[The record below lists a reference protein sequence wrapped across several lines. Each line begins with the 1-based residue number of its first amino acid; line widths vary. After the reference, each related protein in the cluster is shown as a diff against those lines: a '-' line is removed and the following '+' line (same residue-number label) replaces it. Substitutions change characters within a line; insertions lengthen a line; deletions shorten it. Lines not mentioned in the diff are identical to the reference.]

1 MDSNRR
7 IFLKGLS
14 GAVLLSLADVSQLLA
29 GQETGSGAR
38 APLNF
43 IIPRDYLPPSETADK
58 NYRQALTR
66 AALEVL
72 QANFSNQ
79 PMPVWGKT
87 LREVDLEKRIYHIIY
102 WILRAVRECQHIYP
116 LDPAWIAAQIMKE
129 SYFHEFAISRA
140 LAVGICQV
148 IQPTAQEHGILC
160 AGTRPEHRQPPY
172 RLPEAGGKADEY
184 YQLRRERGE
193 YRRGNRPAKEFTLEE
208 TLQIL
213 AAGDRA
219 DYRREAGEYLAYLNR
234 LKQFDE
240 QINQARDEFRAYLL
254 ANVEGRDI
262 FADPDLNFIL
272 NFDERFSYK
281 KPVYTMVRMLAGG
294 LKSRNGNILA
304 ATAGYNAGLYRTAD
318 EGMYKPYGKIPSL
331 DETAT
336 YVSHVLINHY
346 EITLKLESIASQP

>member
-7 IFLKGLS
+7 IFLQGLS
-14 GAVLLSLADVSQLLA
+14 GAFLLSLADVSQLLA
-29 GQETGSGAR
+29 GQETASGAR
-38 APLNF
+38 ASLNF
-43 IIPRDYLPPSETADK
+43 IIPKDYLPPSETADK

-87 LREVDLEKRIYHIIY
+87 FREVDLEKRIYHIIY
-102 WILRAVRECQHIYP
+102 WILRATREYRHIYP
-116 LDPAWIAAQIMKE
+116 VDPAWIVAQIMKE
-129 SYFHEFAISRA
+129 SYFYEFAVSRS

-160 AGTRPEHRQPPY
+160 AGTRPEHHQPPY
-172 RLPEAGGKADEY
+172 RLPELAGKANEY
-184 YQLRRERGE
+184 YQLRRERSE
-193 YRRGNRPAKEFTLEE
+193 YRRGNRPAKEFILEE
-208 TLQIL
+208 ALQIISSSE
-213 AAGDRA
+213 RA
-219 DYRREAGEYLAYLNR
+219 DYRREAGEHLAYLNR

-240 QINQARDEFRAYLL
+240 QINQVRDDYRTYLL
-254 ANVEGRDI
+254 ANVEGRDL

-294 LKSRNGNILA
+294 LKSRHGNILA
-304 ATAGYNAGLYRTAD
+304 ATAGYNAGLYRTVD

-346 EITLKLESIASQP
+346 EITRKLAAIVSQP

>member
-14 GAVLLSLADVSQLLA
+14 GAFLLSLSDVSQLLA
-29 GQETGSGAR
+29 GQETASASR
-38 APLNF
+38 ALLRF
-43 IIPRDYLPPSETADK
+43 IIPKDYLPPSENTDK
-58 NYRQALTR
+58 NYRHTLTR

-72 QANFSNQ
+72 QANFSSQ

-87 LREVDLEKRIYHIIY
+87 FREVDLEKRIYHIIY
-102 WILRAVRECQHIYP
+102 WILRAARENRRIYP
-116 LDPAWIAAQIMKE
+116 VDPAWILAQIMKE
-129 SYFHEFAISRA
+129 SYFYEFAVSRS
-140 LAVGICQV
+140 LAVGICQI

-160 AGTRPEHRQPPY
+160 AGTRPEHRRPPY
-172 RLPEAGGKADEY
+172 NLPELGGKADEY
-184 YQLRRERGE
+184 YQLRRERSE
-193 YRRGNRPAKEFTLEE
+193 YRRSNRPAREFTLEE
-208 TLQIL
+208 ALQIIS
-213 AAGDRA
+213 AGDRA

-240 QINQARDEFRAYLL
+240 QINQARDEFRSYLL
-254 ANVEGRDI
+254 ANIAGRDI

-281 KPVYTMVRMLAGG
+281 KPVYTMLQMMAGG

-336 YVSHVLINHY
+336 YVSHVLINYY
-346 EITLKLESIASQP
+346 EITLKLETIASQP